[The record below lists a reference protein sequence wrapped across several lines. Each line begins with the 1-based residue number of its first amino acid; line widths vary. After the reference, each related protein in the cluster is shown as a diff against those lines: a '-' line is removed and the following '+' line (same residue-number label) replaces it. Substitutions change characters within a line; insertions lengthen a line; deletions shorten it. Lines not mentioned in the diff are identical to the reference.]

1 MFSEAIHFLPGM
13 LNDQETVLLLIA
25 KEVNRVGDTI
35 KSRMLSMLKLQD
47 LGPSSSS
54 TKVSGFLE

>member
-1 MFSEAIHFLPGM
+1 MDAEGPG
-13 LNDQETVLLLIA
+13 DCGSLLVA
-25 KEVNRVGDTI
+25 KEVDGVEDTI

-47 LGPSSSS
+47 LGPASSS